1 MNIKALVVCG
11 LLTLTSS
18 VFAQSFKRALG
29 VQVIPYVVV
38 IDGEGKIIGRHQGYT
53 DGEEEQLIEEVR
65 GAVNK

>member
-1 MNIKALVVCG
+1 MVDQLGWPYEI
-11 LLTLTSS
+11 LLDPNGD
-18 VFAQSFKRALG
+18 FKRALG

-53 DGEEEQLIEEVR
+53 DGEEEQLIEEVS